1 MAAITDSD
9 VSFDASGNIRWA
21 SNNTTTHTV
30 LEFIQ
35 WLQDK
40 QDDGQAAGD
49 DLLDITVDTPFERS
63 TDQILT
69 LNSPFNIDDNFAT
82 HLYDGSVSQ
91 TDPTDGG
98 ETLYSGLAVIGP
110 VETGT
115 EYVILQDGKAIEP
128 FWGTGINAEASPSLV
143 FSRHLVKSKQAGVNI
158 DGQRITV
165 LARELGDQYRRF
177 PVTLGT
183 ANSVAAIGNGSDL
196 FNTSTDSTL
205 AGYFGTI
212 GNTEGFQ
219 DIDIEGTGTTY
230 EFFSQW
236 SDGGQTT
243 NDVYEYTKWISQR
256 ATKTL
261 SGGAAFGTQT
271 GAWLTVD
278 NATTQGIA
286 QEFVAPANLELLAA
300 VKVKLRFQGTR
311 TSMTGNVYAE
321 LYDSDDASPAIPT
334 GAVLARSENIPI
346 TRIQNNSAGETFT
359 FTFNYRNPAD
369 NADQRDT
376 MDMTA
381 SQTYFIAIRH
391 DEGTATEYIEVDG
404 DTTSPTG
411 TEFVA
416 TYNGATWT
424 GDATRAFDLEV
435 FSAPEIHGWQGDK
448 FEGISVDVGYDAEG
462 GTGLTQTLS
471 PANPYAVWGTKLFYD
486 NLAGG
491 PFFSGEPA
499 QMYTD
504 SGKSTFVTG
513 CTILYDDETD
523 ELIIAQDTLSSVTN
537 DYYIEGI
544 ISGANCL
551 VNTGGGATV
560 DNDKSGGTGIVCAI
574 DDNGTSGEVYLQ
586 IVSGVSPVDDS
597 VIYDSS
603 TAANSVTATS
613 TIVSRTLNPEFLGT
627 STGSNII
634 GAYGQCFLPSDVGSS
649 DTFFDLSNQ
658 QRTPPNNQTFT
669 VSGLVAGE
677 DRVLVGPRSAG
688 ALNKAQLATDVNLS
702 AADETTVQCSAAPPA
717 GTPASGTL
725 RVELDS
731 GIYKRIRY
739 ESITG
744 NDYTILNDDTFVDGD
759 VDTTDGASGN
769 SVNIAGHAFV
779 TLDKVQLTS
788 SGTLPAGLS
797 LATDYWII
805 RLDADNIQ
813 FAASVADAVAGTD
826 VDITGAAGGGT
837 HTITPWESVDSSAD
851 RMSRFDGTSGAST
864 QPADV
869 FLTYID
875 TLARTTTE
883 TYTAVYTTPVDL
895 FVRVRDGGATPI
907 KTFENASAQFLST
920 PQTTAAVRTPD
931 FSA

>member
-1 MAAITDSD
+1 MAAITDTD
-9 VSFDASGNIRWA
+9 VSIDASGNIRWA

-98 ETLYSGLAVIGP
+98 ETLWSGLAVIGP
-110 VETGT
+110 VESGT
-115 EYVILQDGKAIEP
+115 EYVILQGGVAIEP
-128 FWGTGINAEASPSLV
+128 FWGTGINPEAAPSLV
-143 FSRHLVKSKQAGVNI
+143 FSRHLVKSKLAGANL

-196 FNTSTDSTL
+196 FNTSTDATL

-212 GNTEGFQ
+212 LNTEGFQ

-236 SDGGQTT
+236 ADGGQST

-256 ATKTL
+256 STITR
-261 SGGAAFGTQT
+261 SGGAAFGTHT
-271 GAWLTVD
+271 GAWIAVD
-278 NATTQGIA
+278 NGTDQGIA
-286 QEFVAPANLELLAA
+286 QEFTAPSNLELLTA

-321 LYDSDDASPAIPT
+321 LYLSDDAGTAAPT
-334 GAVLARSENIPI
+334 GSVLARSENIPI
-346 TRIQNNSAGETFT
+346 TRIQNNSTGETIT
-359 FTFNYRNPAD
+359 FTFNYRNPAA
-369 NADQRDT
+369 NTDQRDT
-376 MDMTA
+376 MDMTG
-381 SQTYFIAIRH
+381 SEQYFIAIRH

-404 DTTSPTG
+404 DITSPAG
-411 TEFVA
+411 SEFIA
-416 TYNGATWT
+416 NYNGASWV
-424 GDATRAFDLEV
+424 GDATQAFDLEV

-448 FEGISVDVGYDAEG
+448 FEGISVDVGYDADT
-462 GTGLTQTLS
+462 GTGLDQTLAPS
-471 PANPYAVWGTKLFYD
+471 NPYAVWGTKLFYD
-486 NLAGG
+486 NLSGG
-491 PFFSGEPA
+491 PFFAGEPA

-504 SGKSTFVTG
+504 NGKGTFVTG
-513 CTILYDDETD
+513 CTILYDDGTD

-537 DYYIEGI
+537 DYYIEGL

-574 DDNGTSGEVYLQ
+574 DDNTGSGEAYIQV
-586 IVSGVSPVDDS
+586 VSGVNPVDNS
-597 VIYDSS
+597 VLYDSS
-603 TAANSVTATS
+603 AAANSITATAVI
-613 TIVSRTLNPEFLGT
+613 TSRTLNPEFLGT

-649 DTFFDLSNQ
+649 DTFFDLGNQ

-677 DRVLVGPRSAG
+677 DRVLVGPRSTG
-688 ALNKAQLATDVNLS
+688 TLNKAQLATDVTLS
-702 AADETTVQCSAAPPA
+702 ATDETTVQISTALPA
-717 GTPASGTL
+717 GTPASGTM
-725 RVELDS
+725 RVELNS

-739 ESITG
+739 EAIVGT
-744 NDYTILNDDTFVDGD
+744 DYTILNDTDFVSGD

-769 SVNIAGHAFV
+769 SVNIAGHNFV
-779 TLDKVQLTS
+779 TLDKVQLS
-788 SGTLPAGLS
+788 STTTLPGGLS
-797 LATDYWII
+797 ASTDYWII

-826 VDITGAAGGGT
+826 VDITSGGTGT
-837 HTITPWESVDSSAD
+837 HTITPWENVDSSTE
-851 RMSRFDGTSGAST
+851 RMSNFSTDGAT
-864 QPADV
+864 QPKDA

-875 TLARTTTE
+875 TLARTSSE
-883 TYTAVYTTPVDL
+883 SYTAVYTTPVDL

-907 KTFENASAQFLST
+907 KTFEQNTAQFLGT
-920 PQTTAAVRTPD
+920 PQTVAAVRTAD